1 MATLKAIKTRIKSI
15 ESTQQITQAMK
26 LVSAAKLRRIQ
37 DKIIHLRQ
45 YSNVL
50 NDFLQLV
57 YDEDDVSLSTFF
69 NERSEGKIL
78 LVAFSSNRGLCGT
91 FNSNIVREVNNYVN
105 NLTNE
110 ERNNLEII
118 TIGKKVFDGI
128 KKKNYPIVAQY
139 DELIDK
145 LDYDNIKEL
154 SQEWVK
160 DFLAMKYR
168 KIVFI
173 HNKFKNAAQQY
184 VNTYQFLPLTF
195 KNETKNNNLYI
206 LEPERKEF
214 VKILLPKYLY
224 TSVYQIFLDSSVSE
238 HGARM
243 TAMSKAT
250 DNAHELLKDLKLE
263 YNKARQDAI
272 TKELIEIAN
281 GVEALKGY

>member
-57 YDEDDVSLSTFF
+57 YDEDDVSLSNFF

-145 LDYDNIKEL
+145 LDYDIIKEL

-160 DFLAMKYR
+160 DFLSMKYR

-250 DNAHELLKDLKLE
+250 DNANELLKDLKLE

>member
-57 YDEDDVSLSTFF
+57 YDEDDVSLSSFF

-250 DNAHELLKDLKLE
+250 DNANELLKDLKLE

>member
-145 LDYDNIKEL
+145 LDYDIIKEL

-250 DNAHELLKDLKLE
+250 DNANELLKDLKLE

>member
-57 YDEDDVSLSTFF
+57 YDEDDVSLSNFF

-250 DNAHELLKDLKLE
+250 DNANELLKDLKLE

>member
-26 LVSAAKLRRIQ
+26 LVSAAKLRRTQ
-37 DKIIHLRQ
+37 DRILHLRQ

-57 YDEDDVSLSTFF
+57 YDEDDASISTFF

-78 LVAFSSNRGLCGT
+78 LVAFSSNRGLCGS
-91 FNSNIVREVNNYVN
+91 FNANVVKEVNNYVN
-105 NLTNE
+105 NLTSE

-145 LDYDNIKEL
+145 LDYDIIKEL

-160 DFLAMKYR
+160 DFLEMKYR

-184 VNTYQFLPLTF
+184 VNIYQFLPLTF
-195 KNETKNNNLYI
+195 KKEDKNNNLYI

-214 VKILLPKYLY
+214 VKILLPKYLN

-250 DNAHELLKDLKLE
+250 DNANELLKDLKLE

-281 GVEALKGY
+281 GVEALKNY

>member
-26 LVSAAKLRRIQ
+26 LVSAAKLRRTQ
-37 DKIIHLRQ
+37 DRILHLRQ

-57 YDEDDVSLSTFF
+57 YDEDDASISTFF

-78 LVAFSSNRGLCGT
+78 LVAFSSNRGLCGS
-91 FNSNIVREVNNYVN
+91 FNANVVKEVNNYVN
-105 NLTNE
+105 NLTSE

-145 LDYDNIKEL
+145 LDYDIIKEL

-160 DFLAMKYR
+160 DFLEMKYR

-195 KNETKNNNLYI
+195 KKEDKNNNLYI

-214 VKILLPKYLY
+214 VKILLPKYLN

-250 DNAHELLKDLKLE
+250 DNANELLKDLKLE

-281 GVEALKGY
+281 GVEALKNY

>member
-26 LVSAAKLRRIQ
+26 LVSAAKLRRTQ
-37 DKIIHLRQ
+37 DRILHLRQ

-57 YDEDDVSLSTFF
+57 YDEDDASISTFF

-78 LVAFSSNRGLCGT
+78 LVAFSSNRGLCGS
-91 FNSNIVREVNNYVN
+91 FNANVVKEVNNYVN
-105 NLTNE
+105 NLTSE

-128 KKKNYPIVAQY
+128 KKNNYPIIAQY

-145 LDYDNIKEL
+145 LDYDIIKEL

-160 DFLAMKYR
+160 DFLEMKYR

-195 KNETKNNNLYI
+195 KKEDKNNNLYI

-214 VKILLPKYLY
+214 VKILLPKYLN

-250 DNAHELLKDLKLE
+250 DNANELLKDLKLE

-281 GVEALKGY
+281 GVEALKNY

>member
-57 YDEDDVSLSTFF
+57 YDEDDVSLSNFF

-145 LDYDNIKEL
+145 LDYDIIKEL

-250 DNAHELLKDLKLE
+250 DNANELLKDLKLE

>member
-26 LVSAAKLRRIQ
+26 LVSAAKLRRTQ
-37 DKIIHLRQ
+37 DRIIHLRE

-50 NDFLQLV
+50 TDFLQLIF
-57 YDEDDVSLSTFF
+57 DEDNASISTFF
-69 NERSEGKIL
+69 NERNEGKIL

-91 FNSNIVREVNNYVN
+91 FNANVVREVNNYVN
-105 NLTNE
+105 NLSSDE
-110 ERNNLEII
+110 KNNLEII

-128 KKKNYPIVAQY
+128 KKNNYPVIATY

-145 LDYDNIKEL
+145 LDYEIIKNL
-154 SQEWVK
+154 STQWVK
-160 DFLAMKYR
+160 DFIEMKYK

-184 VNTYQFLPLTF
+184 VNNYQFLPLTF
-195 KNETKNNNLYI
+195 KKENNDNDLFI
-206 LEPERKEF
+206 LEPEKSEF
-214 VKILLPKYLY
+214 AKILLPKYLN
-224 TSVYQIFLDSSVSE
+224 TIAYQVFLDSSVSE

-250 DNAHELLKDLKLE
+250 DNAKELLKDLNLQ

-272 TKELIEIAN
+272 TKELIEIVS
-281 GVEALKGY
+281 GVEALKG